1 MLLSTNTFLRF
12 IIYIAKSTNVV
23 NIMDYVNLQEWSK
36 KLESP
41 LQKPFFAMIAKLRLP
56 LLIRKVTK
64 HLSEVKLK

>member
-36 KLESP
+36 NLSRLFKNP
-41 LQKPFFAMIAKLRLP
+41 FLQ
-56 LLIRKVTK
+56 
-64 HLSEVKLK
+64 